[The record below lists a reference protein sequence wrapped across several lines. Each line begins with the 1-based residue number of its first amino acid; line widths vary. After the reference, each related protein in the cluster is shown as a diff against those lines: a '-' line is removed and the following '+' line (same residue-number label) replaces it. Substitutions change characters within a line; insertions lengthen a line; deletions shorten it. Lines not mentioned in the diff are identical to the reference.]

1 MRQSSL
7 ALALLMLTTFLLPA
21 VQVEVEDDRLAP
33 IKDALRTSGDGVSLV
48 QESEPNNSNT
58 TVDEAYPGDVI
69 VGDVDMWSDD
79 QDWYGI
85 WLEPGQ
91 TLLLTLS
98 HASGDGVSMAVW
110 DEEGTS
116 YGASNPG
123 KVRDTM
129 FLNEEQ
135 TEMGGMYTIAINAT
149 MTEAGGGAY
158 VLEVDA
164 GYDVE
169 WYAPSVGW
177 YAAMET
183 YDARGELMYTSTL
196 SDYAFA
202 KASTSTADAA
212 PEWTTGDY
220 WNYSVSASEA
230 GMGASFSHDEFHL
243 MTVTGTDTVSS
254 KACYT
259 VDLLGEIEVRMDMMG
274 TTMVFTDDEEGDAC
288 YTTAGLKLV
297 AENLSVT
304 SSTSM
309 QTSGAMS
316 DTSGREGCT
325 DDWGEPDQDCDGVED
340 DWDNCPDTADG
351 AAVDAWG
358 CSDAQNGGGDG
369 GQTDTDGDGVPDEND
384 ACPNE
389 PSTAENDLD
398 NDGCVD
404 DDGSGGS
411 GGTGGGGGTTDS
423 DGDGVVDDDDY
434 CPDTPSGEAVDNFG
448 CSASQGGGGSG
459 GGGGGGMDCF
469 PQGNDQS
476 TTFKMDVTYPNG
488 LDAIHF
494 PLTEGTVW
502 SQSTTGTGT
511 FSMAVNMGGCEMF
524 SETFEG
530 SDSLPTNHR
539 HLSTQDWT
547 LPSGTVTAHGIQV
560 FAGREGNDDWATP
573 DFTLLPSVPY
583 SVAEGGLPFAAWV
596 NLVGF
601 NNYTGSPSLTAEVVG
616 STAGVSYESPSL
628 SVGETGGVI
637 VDTASM
643 DSGDYVLRI
652 TASDSTFTHSV
663 DVAFEV
669 DNSPDFSIWTFDP
682 WIVLPTGV
690 PWTVPTPVFVEPVNG
705 FGADVTL
712 SVTVPEGVTA
722 TLDYARGTT
731 PFMAILLL
739 DIPNNLAAGDHTVV
753 VTGTSGTTV
762 HSDEITITM
771 TTLPEFSLEMGDR
784 EIAMPSADGTVT
796 ITGSI
801 QAHNGLDLSLG
812 GMMDIMVDPYN
823 EAMLEGL
830 TITWG
835 TLDANG
841 NLPFT
846 VTVPFDANAVNQD
859 TLVTLSVVALD
870 GLVTHAASVAV
881 VQSSSSLDGTAT
893 AATSDAVSTGDTTAH
908 DGGDVLSTTDNTG
921 GDNTGGDSTDDGSSS
936 EDEGMGAAVMVGAS
950 IGVIGLLAGLAV
962 ALLKMRGGDS
972 SADKSTL
979 ADAMWQESM
988 VDQAYAQPSVP
999 AMQDLGAV
1007 PAMATPVQAHPAVM
1021 PASPVA
1027 SYEQQAA
1034 PAVAATTQPVA
1045 TPTAVVPASVEPAV
1059 VAPQPPAETAAPP
1072 PQQPA
1077 RVADYTGL
1085 PPGGSYDQS
1094 TGVTLYNA
1102 PDGSKW
1108 QMLADGGFLR
1118 L

>member
-1 MRQSSL
+1 MRLSSL
-7 ALALLMLTTFLLPA
+7 ALALLMLTTFVLPA
-21 VQVEVEDDRLAP
+21 VQVESDEDRLAP
-33 IKDALRTSGDGVSLV
+33 VNDALRAAGDGVSLV

-69 VGDVDMWSDD
+69 VGAVDMWSDD

-85 WLEPGQ
+85 WLEAGQ

-169 WYAPSVGW
+169 WYAPAVGW

-183 YDARGELMYTSTL
+183 YDARGELMYTATL

-259 VDLLGEIEVRMDMMG
+259 VDLLGEIDVRMDMMG
-274 TTMVFTDDEEGDAC
+274 TTMVFTDNEEGDAC

-304 SSTSM
+304 SSTSI

-325 DDWGEPDQDCDGVED
+325 DGWGDPDQDCDGVSD
-340 DWDNCPDTADG
+340 DWDDCPNTPDG
-351 AAVDAWG
+351 EAVDDWG
-358 CSDAQNGGGDG
+358 CSDAQNGGGG
-369 GQTDTDGDGVPDEND
+369 GQTDTDGDGIPDEND

-411 GGTGGGGGTTDS
+411 GGTGGGGG
-423 DGDGVVDDDDY
+423 
-434 CPDTPSGEAVDNFG
+434 
-448 CSASQGGGGSG
+448 
-459 GGGGGGMDCF
+459 MDCI
-469 PQGNDQS
+469 PEGMDQS
-476 TTFKMDVTYPNG
+476 TTFEMDVTYPNG

-494 PLTEGTVW
+494 PLVEGTVW

-511 FSMAVNMGGCEMF
+511 FSMAVNMGGCELF

-539 HLSTQDWT
+539 HLGTQDWA
-547 LPSGTVTAHGIQV
+547 LASGTVTAHGIQV

-573 DFTLLPSVPY
+573 DFTLLPSVPS

-616 STAGVSYESPSL
+616 STAGVTYESPSL

-682 WIVLPTGV
+682 WIVLSTGV

-731 PFMAILLL
+731 PFMAVLLL

-753 VTGTSGTTV
+753 VTGTSGSTV
-762 HSDEITITM
+762 HSDEITISM
-771 TTLPEFSLEMGDR
+771 TSLPEFSLDMGDR

-841 NLPFT
+841 KLPFT
-846 VTVPFDANAVNQD
+846 VTVPFDANAVSQD

-870 GLVTHAASVAV
+870 GLVTHTASVAV

-908 DGGDVLSTTDNTG
+908 DGGDVVSTTNNTGGDNTG

-950 IGVIGLLAGLAV
+950 IGVVGLLAGVAV
-962 ALLKMRGGDS
+962 ALLKMRGGDGS
-972 SADKSTL
+972 SDKSAL
-979 ADAMWQESM
+979 ADGMWQESM
-988 VDQAYAQPSVP
+988 VDQGYAQQSVP

-1007 PAMATPVQAHPAVM
+1007 PAMTTPVQAQPAVM

-1034 PAVAATTQPVA
+1034 PVVAATTQPVT
-1045 TPTAVVPASVEPAV
+1045 TPSAAPASVEPAV
-1059 VAPQPPAETAAPP
+1059 VAPAPPAATAPP
-1072 PQQPA
+1072 PPQPAA

-1102 PDGSKW
+1102 PDGSQW

>member
-1 MRQSSL
+1 
-7 ALALLMLTTFLLPA
+7 
-21 VQVEVEDDRLAP
+21 
-33 IKDALRTSGDGVSLV
+33 
-48 QESEPNNSNT
+48 
-58 TVDEAYPGDVI
+58 
-69 VGDVDMWSDD
+69 
-79 QDWYGI
+79 
-85 WLEPGQ
+85 
-91 TLLLTLS
+91 
-98 HASGDGVSMAVW
+98 
-110 DEEGTS
+110 
-116 YGASNPG
+116 
-123 KVRDTM
+123 
-129 FLNEEQ
+129 
-135 TEMGGMYTIAINAT
+135 
-149 MTEAGGGAY
+149 
-158 VLEVDA
+158 
-164 GYDVE
+164 
-169 WYAPSVGW
+169 
-177 YAAMET
+177 
-183 YDARGELMYTSTL
+183 
-196 SDYAFA
+196 
-202 KASTSTADAA
+202 
-212 PEWTTGDY
+212 
-220 WNYSVSASEA
+220 
-230 GMGASFSHDEFHL
+230 
-243 MTVTGTDTVSS
+243 
-254 KACYT
+254 
-259 VDLLGEIEVRMDMMG
+259 MMG
-274 TTMVFTDDEEGDAC
+274 TTMVFTDNEEGDAC

-304 SSTSM
+304 SSTSI

-325 DDWGEPDQDCDGVED
+325 DAWGEPDEDCDGVSD
-340 DWDNCPDTADG
+340 DWDDCPNTPG
-351 AAVDAWG
+351 GEAVDDWG
-358 CSDAQNGGGDG
+358 CSDAQNGGGSGGGG
-369 GQTDTDGDGVPDEND
+369 GQTDTDGDGIPDEND
-384 ACPNE
+384 ACPND

-411 GGTGGGGGTTDS
+411 GGTGGGQTDS
-423 DGDGVVDDDDY
+423 DGDGVIDDDDY
-434 CPDTPSGEAVDNFG
+434 CPDTPAGESVDSFG

-459 GGGGGGMDCF
+459 GGGGGGMDCI
-469 PQGNDQS
+469 PEGMDQS
-476 TTFKMDVTYPNG
+476 TTFEMDVTYPNG

-494 PLTEGTVW
+494 PLIEGTVW

-511 FSMAVNMGGCEMF
+511 FSMAVNMGGCEIL

-539 HLSTQDWT
+539 HLNTQDWT
-547 LPSGTVTAHGIQV
+547 LSNGTVTAHGIQV

-583 SVAEGGLPFAAWV
+583 NVAEGGLPFAAWV

-601 NNYTGSPSLTAEVVG
+601 NNYTGSPNLTAEVVG
-616 STAGVSYESPSL
+616 STAGVTYESPSL

-731 PFMAILLL
+731 PFMAVLLL

-753 VTGTSGTTV
+753 VTGTSGSTV

-846 VTVPFDANAVNQD
+846 VTVPFDANAVTQD

-950 IGVIGLLAGLAV
+950 IGVLGLLAGVAV

-972 SADKSTL
+972 SADKSAL
-979 ADAMWQESM
+979 ADGMWQESM
-988 VDQAYAQPSVP
+988 DNQGYDQPSVP
-999 AMQDLGAV
+999 AMQDIGAV

-1059 VAPQPPAETAAPP
+1059 VAPPPPAVTAPPP

-1108 QMLADGGFLR
+1108 KMLADGGFLR